1 MRKTAED
8 EEKAAA
14 SMRLAYQ
21 DLSLQSK
28 KTEAKMRT
36 MDPKKAAEVERLGM
50 GVSGK
55 SSAISHSAI
64 TEMSTIEQEEP
75 RGGTRGGGFSGGSRN
90 SSGMFGG
97 GGGGSG
103 GRFQDDSD
111 DFGGFGGDRCVVITL
126 HSV

>member
-36 MDPKKAAEVERLGM
+36 MDPKKAAEAERLGM

-55 SSAISHSAI
+55 SAAISHSAI

-75 RGGTRGGGFSGGSRN
+75 RGGSRGFSGGSRN
-90 SSGMFGG
+90 SSGMFGGG

-111 DFGGFGGDRCVVITL
+111 DFGGFGGDRCVG
-126 HSV
+126 SR